1 MEASEVLDIDTSQV
15 HWPKIPAVKEA
26 MEVEI
31 RRLAKEEGYTH
42 FGTMTLRCLNG
53 IESPSP
59 DPSGPPGWKCMG
71 FFPDCEPHQVNDES
85 SVYNDVRLFA
95 RKTA

>member
-1 MEASEVLDIDTSQV
+1 MEVLEIDTSQV
-15 HWPKIPAVKEA
+15 HWPKTLAVREA
-26 MEVEI
+26 MGIEI
-31 RRLAKEEGYTH
+31 RRLAKEQGYTH

-53 IESPSP
+53 IESPDP
-59 DPSGPPGWKCMG
+59 DPPGPPGWENMG
-71 FFPDCEPHQVNDES
+71 FFPDCEPDQVNDDS